1 MIRTAVR
8 RPILTAVVFLVGI
21 VFGLYAYSRLQVDM
35 FPDVSLP
42 SISVITMYPGAS
54 SYDVEENVTKP
65 LEDQL
70 SQVPNLKNIRSFS
83 QENLSSIILE
93 FQEGTDLDEA
103 ANDVRDMIDNAMFFL
118 PEDVQR
124 PQLVKFNLSQFPILI
139 ISIASKDTLV
149 DIRHLVESR
158 ILDELEIVPGVG
170 GVELFGGGRPRQIKV
185 SVDKKALEKY
195 GLTFSDVVRAIEA
208 SNMDIPSGNIEF
220 GDIDY
225 VIRIKGKLRNPEQVA
240 DIPIPTRRGVV
251 LRLGD
256 IADVRFGYEDRKNY
270 GVVNGKEGVVIGVF
284 KKSGSNIVSVADGV
298 KKKLEE
304 LSKRYNIEVYYP
316 IDFSRQVK
324 LSINHLSRDLLLA
337 IVIVVLATF
346 LILRNLGASLI
357 ISLAIPISLIAAFIY
372 LYVTGSTINLI
383 SLSALAL
390 AVGMVVDDAV
400 VVIENI
406 FYHREKGE
414 KPDAAAIFG
423 TQEVSQAIIASTLT
437 RISVVL
443 PLLLASGFIGLF
455 FSQLVYSIAVTLL
468 TSLLIAFT
476 LTPMLAARFMSPLTP
491 PKTVVG
497 RAIERFLLSLEE
509 GHRKLLRWST
519 KHRFL
524 AITIS
529 VVIFILGMGLFRFVK
544 VEFLLA
550 PESRSVTMEMLM
562 PPGTRLEVTRKVFDE
577 ALKIIESSPY
587 VEYTSCRVGPSS
599 KGFASTFGNV
609 ESSNFATC
617 FIKIK
622 EDIPLK
628 DKEVAAILNEKLKD
642 IPGPEKLEVTAGNSA
657 NRIIFGGGK
666 DISIEIYGYD
676 IPTTDSIARL
686 IREKLEKIEGLTA
699 ISISRSTSRPELQIV
714 FDREKLASY
723 GLTPAVAGMLIRGA
737 IFGQDAG
744 NITVEGQDVPINVR
758 LDDRY
763 RKDINIIK
771 TLMIPTPTGKM
782 VYAGDVIKEI
792 RFGYGPLSIE
802 RINKR
807 RVVRVEADYYG
818 RALGDVV
825 KDIES
830 ALSEITLPQGVDIEL
845 AGSVKRQREAFG
857 QLMIALIMGLVLL
870 FLIMAGQLES
880 FVYPAI
886 IMLSVPF
893 AFVGVALFLIL
904 WNEPLSSNAFVGM
917 IMVMGIAL
925 SNAILMTDYMNILKG
940 RGYDLIEAVVQ
951 GASRRLR
958 PILITTITVILGLL
972 PMALDRSIGAE
983 TYRGLAVAVIG
994 GLTFSTIITL
1004 FFIPTVYSVYESWR
1018 AKRRKAA

>member
-1 MIRTAVR
+1 MIRTAVK
-8 RPILTAVVFLVGI
+8 RPILTTVVFLVLV
-21 VFGLYAYSRLQVDM
+21 VFGLYSYSKLKVDM

-42 SISVITMYPGAS
+42 TISVITIYPGAS

-70 SQVPNLKNIRSFS
+70 VQIPNLKNIRSFS
-83 QENLSSIILE
+83 QENVSSIILE

-103 ANDVRDMIDNAMFFL
+103 ANDVRDNIDRAMFFL
-118 PEDVQR
+118 PEEVDR
-124 PQLVKFNLSQFPILI
+124 PQIVKFNLSQFPVLI
-139 ISIASKDTLV
+139 VSMASKDSLV
-149 DIRHLVESR
+149 DIRHLVETR
-158 ILDELEIVPGVG
+158 IIDEIELVPGVG
-170 GVELFGGGRPRQIKV
+170 GVELFGGGRPREIRV
-185 SVDKKALEKY
+185 EVDKKVLERY
-195 GLTFSDVVRAIEA
+195 GLTFTDIVNIIRS
-208 SNMDIPSGNIEF
+208 SNMDIPSGNIKF

-225 VIRIKGKLRNPEQVA
+225 VIRIKGKMENPRQVEN
-240 DIPIPTRRGVV
+240 IPVPTRMGVV

-256 IADVRFGYEDRKNY
+256 IAHVEYGYAERTNY
-270 GVVNGKEGVVIGVF
+270 GVVNGKEGVVVGVF

-298 KKKLEE
+298 KKKLNE
-304 LSKRYNIEVYYP
+304 LAEKYHIEVYYP

-324 LSINHLSRDLLLA
+324 LSIKHLSRDLFLA
-337 IVIVVLATF
+337 IIIVVLATF
-346 LILRNLGASLI
+346 LILRNIGASLI

-383 SLSALAL
+383 SLSALSL

-443 PLLLASGFIGLF
+443 PLLLASGFVGLF
-455 FSQLVYSIAVTLL
+455 FSQLVYSIAITLL
-468 TSLLIAFT
+468 TSLFIAFT

-491 PKTVVG
+491 PKTIVG
-497 RAIERFLLSLEE
+497 KWIENFLSALER
-509 GHRKLLRWST
+509 GHRALLRWST
-519 KHRFL
+519 RHRFL

-529 VVIFILGMGLFRFVK
+529 VLIFVLGMSLFRFVK
-544 VEFLLA
+544 VEFLMA

-562 PPGTRLEVTRKVFDE
+562 PPGTRLEVTKEVFDR
-577 ALKIIESSPY
+577 ALGIIESDPR

-599 KGFASTFGNV
+599 KGFASTMGQV
-609 ESSNFATC
+609 ESSGFATC

-622 EDIPLK
+622 EDVPLK
-628 DKEVAAILNEKLKD
+628 DKEVAAILNEKLKN
-642 IPGPEKLEVTAGNSA
+642 IPGPQRLEVTTGNLA
-657 NRIIFGGGK
+657 NRMIFGGGK
-666 DISIEIYGYD
+666 DISIEIYGHD
-676 IPTTDSIARL
+676 IPTTDSLAKL
-686 IREKLEKIEGLTA
+686 IKSRLEKISGLTA
-699 ISISRSTSRPELQIV
+699 ISISRSTSRPEIQVI
-714 FDREKLASY
+714 FDREELSRY
-723 GLTPAVAGMLIRGA
+723 GLTPALAGMFIRQALYGA
-737 IFGQDAG
+737 DAG
-744 NITVEGQDVPINVR
+744 SMTVEGSDIPINVK
-758 LDDRY
+758 LKGDY
-763 RKDINIIK
+763 REHIDILK
-771 TLMIPTPTGKM
+771 TLMIPSPSGNM
-782 VYAGDVIKEI
+782 VYAGDVIKEL

-807 RVVRVEADYYG
+807 RVVKVEADYYG
-818 RALGDVV
+818 KALGEVV
-825 KDIES
+825 AEIEK
-830 ALSEITLPQGVDIEL
+830 ALSDITLPPGVDIEL
-845 AGSVKRQREAFG
+845 SGAIKRQRETFG
-857 QLMIALIMGLVLL
+857 QLMIALILGLVLL

-904 WNEPLSSNAFVGM
+904 WREPLSSNAFVGM

-925 SNAILMTDYMNILKG
+925 SNAILMTDYMNILRG
-940 RGYDLIEAVVQ
+940 RGYDLLEAVVE

-972 PMALDRSIGAE
+972 PMALDTSTGAE

-1018 AKRRKAA
+1018 ARKV